1 MKNSKSKK
9 DFHVH
14 SGLGVPS
21 HTPASAGGPGYPS
34 HLTDSGRWHPA
45 RGLGGG
51 VCVCTCICTLQGVFT
66 SVGMHM
72 CTCVR
77 VHVCV
82 GCCAYV

>member
-1 MKNSKSKK
+1 MST
-9 DFHVH
+9 V
-14 SGLGVPS
+14 GLGVPS
-21 HTPASAGGPGYPS
+21 HTPASAGGPWLPLPPK
-34 HLTDSGRWHPA
+34 LTPGAGTQPG
-45 RGLGGG
+45 GLGGC

-66 SVGMHM
+66 SVGLHM